1 MGRPPGAK
9 DRREAAS
16 LEAPARDQRTANR
29 HSLAVQLPRLD
40 LGPILRLVA
49 IRTPGQLRGDVLAR
63 LMDLAVDVLPRPRV
77 WRVED
82 RRVGA
87 RRRRAQRNTH
97 RLAACAGGRVRF
109 SPAENVAGRTQRA
122 GAGIVAGAHLQPQPS
137 PTTKKIAAIGRS
149 PLFSAGRATTPRTPV
164 VATPRISEK
173 SAAPALLLRAHA
185 RPRPLA
191 CRRRGGRPHQGI
203 GQRTPVH
210 AERPA
215 EGNIN
220 TLPVLAGHHHEYR
233 RVA

>member
-109 SPAENVAGRTQRA
+109 SPAENGAGRTQRA
-122 GAGIVAGAHLQPQPS
+122 GAAIVAGAHLQPQPS

-149 PLFSAGRATTPRTPV
+149 PLFSAGRATNSSYPRRGYSPDQREISRAGVTLARPCSTPPACLSPPWWT
-164 VATPRISEK
+164 
-173 SAAPALLLRAHA
+173 AAPRHRAAHA
-185 RPRPLA
+185 GPRRAP
-191 CRRRGGRPHQGI
+191 RRGQHQ
-203 GQRTPVH
+203 H
-210 AERPA
+210 A
-215 EGNIN
+215 
-220 TLPVLAGHHHEYR
+220 AGAR
-233 RVA
+233 RASS